1 MTAILLD
8 RVCAG
13 YDTRAILDDLSLEV
27 ASGEVV
33 AVLGA
38 SGSGKTTLL
47 RTVTGFLRPSAGEI
61 RIGEQVV
68 AGPGRWV
75 PPERR
80 QIGIVPQEGALF
92 PHLDVS
98 ANIAFGLRRLP
109 PDIVRARV
117 AELLEL
123 VGMSGMGSRRPQQL
137 SGGQRQRIALAR
149 ALAPRP
155 AAICLD
161 EPFTALDAALRMRL
175 RTQVRRILRAE
186 GTTVLLVT
194 HDQQE
199 ALSMA
204 DRLAVIREGRIIQVG
219 TPDKV
224 YWEPADLGVARLV
237 GDVVELPA
245 QRRTAFQV
253 QTALGRV
260 DLDPGQGTGPDH
272 GTVMLR
278 PEQLSIGTTDGP
290 AEVQGTALVTAV
302 TFQGAQTVVEIRL
315 PGLDQQDGTVTL
327 RITSTPGGASSGALP
342 AVGSRVNVRV
352 VGPGRFYR

>member
-1 MTAILLD
+1 MTGILLD

-13 YDTRAILDDLSLEV
+13 YDSRAILDDLDLEV
-27 ASGEVV
+27 TSGELV

-47 RTVTGFLRPSAGEI
+47 RTVTGFLRPSAGHI
-61 RIGEQVV
+61 SIGDHVV
-68 AGPGRWV
+68 AGPSSWV
-75 PPERR
+75 PPEKRR
-80 QIGIVPQEGALF
+80 IGIVPQEGALF

-117 AELLEL
+117 EELLAL

-161 EPFTALDAALRMRL
+161 EPFAALDAALRMRL
-175 RTQVRRILRAE
+175 RTQVGQILRAE

-204 DRLAVIREGRIIQVG
+204 DRLAVIREGRIIQIG
-219 TPDKV
+219 TPDRV

-245 QRRTAFQV
+245 ERRTALRV
-253 QTALGRV
+253 QTALGPI
-260 DLDPGQGTGPDH
+260 DLDPGQSTGHDH

-278 PEQLSIGTTDGP
+278 PEQLTLGAIDGS
-290 AEVQGTALVTAV
+290 AEEQGTGLVTAIA
-302 TFQGAQTVVEIRL
+302 FQGAQTLVEVRV
-315 PGLDQQDGTVTL
+315 PGLHHHDGTVTL
-327 RITSTPGGASSGALP
+327 RTTSTPGGAGIGALP
-342 AVGSRVNVRV
+342 AVGSRVAVRV
-352 VGPGRFYR
+352 VGLGRLYP